1 MLLAALALLL
11 GSGPA
16 AVAAPG
22 RASSSGS
29 ATPALGVGHVFVIVL
44 ENESYKATYET
55 NPNPYLGKTLR
66 RRGTLL
72 SQYFGI
78 GHVSHDNYLAMMSGQ
93 APGAASQSD
102 CQQYVDFAPSPAVFA
117 PEGQAA
123 GVGCVLPPN
132 VASLPDQMEKAGLRW
147 HGYMQ
152 SMGNDLNREPDRC
165 GEPTS
170 SFGTGMRDGTQ
181 TAAANDQYAARH
193 NPFVYFH
200 SLIDSGSCE
209 RNVVPL
215 PHLATDLA
223 STATT
228 PNLSYIV
235 PDLCNDG
242 HDAPCKG
249 KDVAGSTAGG
259 LSSVDHFLAQ
269 WVPKIQASPAYRAG
283 GLIVITTDEADNSD
297 ATACCG
303 EQPGPNSPAPGIT
316 GPGGGRIGTLV
327 LGRCVRGGATD
338 STPYNHYAL
347 LRSLEDLYGIRTG
360 GADGKGHLG
369 MAGATGLAPF
379 GRGAF
384 AACPAGALRT
394 GSPQSVA
401 DGSGPASAGPGSA
414 GQAPGTASGGQA
426 PGTASA
432 VLPAT
437 GGLPLAPFGVAAL
450 ALTTAALAGRRH
462 LRRS

>member
-1 MLLAALALLL
+1 MLLLAVLALLL

-16 AVAAPG
+16 ALAAPG
-22 RASSSGS
+22 RTGSSG
-29 ATPALGVGHVFVIVL
+29 AAPALGIAHVFVIVL
-44 ENESYKATYET
+44 ENESYQATYET

-66 RRGTLL
+66 REGTLL
-72 SQYFGI
+72 SQYYGI
-78 GHVSHDNYLAMMSGQ
+78 GHESHDNYVAMMSGQ
-93 APGAASQSD
+93 APGVASQSD
-102 CQQYVDFAPSPAVFA
+102 CQTYTDFEPSPAPLVA
-117 PEGQAA
+117 GGQAA

-165 GEPTS
+165 GEPTA
-170 SFGTGMRDGTQ
+170 SFGTGMPDDTQ
-181 TAAANDQYAARH
+181 KATAKDQYAARH

-200 SLIDSGSCE
+200 SLIDSTSCE

-242 HDAPCKG
+242 HDAPCVG
-249 KDVAGSTAGG
+249 KDVTGSQAGG
-259 LSSVDHFLAQ
+259 LRSVDHFLAQ
-269 WVPKIQASPAYRAG
+269 WVPKIQASPAYKAG
-283 GLIVITTDEADNSD
+283 GLIVITTDEAQNSD

-303 EQPGPNSPAPGIT
+303 EQPGPNSPSPGIT
-316 GPGGGRIGTLV
+316 GPGGGRTGTLV
-327 LGRCVRGGATD
+327 LGRCVLGGATD
-338 STPYNHYAL
+338 ATPYNHYAL
-347 LRSLEDLYGIRTG
+347 LRSLEDMYGIRTG

-369 MAGATGLAPF
+369 MAGAAGLAAF
-379 GRGAF
+379 GPGVFAGCPSGAQSSSLQ
-384 AACPAGALRT
+384 AVAG
-394 GSPQSVA
+394 
-401 DGSGPASAGPGSA
+401 GSGQTRGSRT
-414 GQAPGTASGGQA
+414 PGTAS
-426 PGTASA
+426 SA
-432 VLPAT
+432 LPAT
-437 GGLPLAPFGVAAL
+437 GGLPLAPYGVAAL
-450 ALTTAALAGRRH
+450 ALTTAVLAGRRY